1 MAGNERDTF
10 DPSRALAD
18 MGQQLLTLADTAR
31 DASLGRWVNEIAP
44 LARRHPLLLL
54 VGSLT
59 LGFELSRSGEREPW
73 SARYLN
79 ERPHDWGHS
88 PAAHAEAAG
97 DEEPRSSDE
106 PGVAPGRVGDLR
118 HQGDALHDKAGDLG
132 QGQPA
137 QPQPPNPPGPGDAE
151 SALRLQAARPLVLG
165 ALGGG
170 GRRTAGRAAAGRRR
184 GARAGSATARGRA
197 RRRRSVERGGTHA
210 APLAARP
217 LLSQRRISSV
227 FCRRIYRLTRLAL
240 VSMPTRA
247 QNSGTTQ
254 QAKAMLAHISA
265 RV

>member
-1 MAGNERDTF
+1 MAGNERDTI

-31 DASLGRWVNEIAP
+31 DASLGRWLDEIAP

-59 LGFELSRSGEREPW
+59 LGFELSRSGERGPW

-88 PAAHAEAAG
+88 LAADAEAAG

-118 HQGDALHDKAGDLG
+118 HQGDALHDKAGELG

-137 QPQPPNPPGPGDAE
+137 QPRRPNPPEHGGAE
-151 SALRLQAARPLVLG
+151 SALRLQAARPLLLG
-165 ALGGG
+165 ALGV
-170 GRRTAGRAAAGRRR
+170 AAGALLAALMPASAEEHAPAAPSQPRP
-184 GARAGSATARGRA
+184 GAGDPSNGMEPMP
-197 RRRRSVERGGTHA
+197 RRS
-210 APLAARP
+210 RP
-217 LLSQRRISSV
+217 GP
-227 FCRRIYRLTRLAL
+227 C
-240 VSMPTRA
+240 
-247 QNSGTTQ
+247 
-254 QAKAMLAHISA
+254 
-265 RV
+265 